1 MKRFFLLTVALVATL
16 FAACDKDDTPQ
27 AIEFTGGTQS
37 TQTFY
42 ADDTAKAGS
51 VRFHATESWTAEVVE
66 TTRTTVD
73 WLTLSRYSGEAGD
86 CEITITLAENT
97 TGNDRTAEI
106 RITCAGTT
114 TIITVTQR
122 ADKRPDAPQPP
133 TPAAEKRISKITATD
148 YHNSVVESYD
158 FEYDVQNR
166 LSAVKY
172 NLTEVGSLRDVND
185 ITFEYAAN
193 TIICKVLIHS
203 GETGEETTV
212 WTLDADGRI
221 VSGKYEEIYFAN
233 SVQHKTT
240 AEQYFEYD
248 TAGCLTAFTQRW
260 DATDSA
266 DNRLGWTDGNLTS
279 FDFSRGGYTDN
290 VAMTYSSYA
299 APKDLDI
306 NWLLYRAE
314 ATAAGF
320 GCEMA
325 FIQGLFGNTN
335 KNLVATVA
343 ETTIETGNKNEY
355 GYKYDYTFDNDYLTR
370 VERRDSTNSEL
381 DTVWTIEYSR

>member
-1 MKRFFLLTVALVATL
+1 MTVAIVATL

-27 AIEFTGGTQS
+27 AIEFTNGTQP

-66 TTRTTVD
+66 TTRTAVD

-86 CEITITLAENT
+86 CEISITLAENT
-97 TGNDRTAEI
+97 TGNDRSAEI

-114 TIITVTQR
+114 TIITVTQH

-133 TPAAEKRISKITATD
+133 TPATEKRISKITATD
-148 YHNSVVESYD
+148 YHNSVVQSYD
-158 FEYDVQNR
+158 FEYDLQNR

-172 NLTEVGSLRDVND
+172 SLTEVGSLRDVND

-193 TIICKVLIHS
+193 TITCKVQVL
-203 GETGEETTV
+203 TGTGKEGDETTV

-221 VSGKYEEIYFAN
+221 VSGKSEDKLY
-233 SVQHKTT
+233 KTT
-240 AEQYFEYD
+240 AEQHFEYD
-248 TAGCLTAFTQRW
+248 VAGYLTSFTKRW

-299 APKDLDI
+299 TPKGFDV
-306 NWLLYRAE
+306 NWLLYRTE
-314 ATAAGF
+314 ATYVGLD
-320 GCEMA
+320 GEMA

-343 ETTIETGNKNEY
+343 DTEIQTGEYGYKDEY
-355 GYKYDYTFDNDYLTR
+355 GYKYEYTFDNDCLTR
-370 VERRDSTNSEL
+370 VERCDSTNSEL